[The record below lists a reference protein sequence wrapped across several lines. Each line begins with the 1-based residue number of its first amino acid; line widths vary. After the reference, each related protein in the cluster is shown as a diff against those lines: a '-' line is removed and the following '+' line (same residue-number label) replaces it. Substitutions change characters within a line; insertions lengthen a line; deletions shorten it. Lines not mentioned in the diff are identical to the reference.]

1 MYYFVLLVF
10 IFVIGAICGWG
21 LEVIYRHLADKE
33 KRWFNPGFCIGPYL
47 PIYGIGLLTV
57 FVITYLEKYIPI
69 DNVVAKRIILFVI
82 MAICMTIIELIAGIV
97 LLKFFNLRLWDYT
110 DEKFNYKGFICL
122 KFSIFWMLLSAG
134 YYFFIHPIINE
145 NVEWLSNNLIFS
157 FIVGLVFGVFLIDLI
172 YSANIVNKI
181 REYAV
186 KNNVIVKL
194 EDLKE
199 KIKREK
205 IKQEAR
211 ATFFIFMVK
220 DNLSK
225 VLFNKN
231 DTKVD

>member
-57 FVITYLEKYIPI
+57 FVITYIEKYIPI
-69 DNVVAKRIILFVI
+69 DNEVAKRIILFVI

-157 FIVGLVFGVFLIDLI
+157 FIVGLIFGVFLIDLI

>member
-69 DNVVAKRIILFVI
+69 DNEVAKRIILFVI

-157 FIVGLVFGVFLIDLI
+157 FIVGLIFGVFLIDLI

-199 KIKREK
+199 RIKREK